1 MVGKRIV
8 PGTGFAVFPLLS
20 GNGSSSS
27 RFEGSFDYPA
37 CLSRQMID
45 LIS

>member
-1 MVGKRIV
+1 MITPTFK
-8 PGTGFAVFPLLS
+8 TWFSLS
-20 GNGSSSS
+20 PQLPGNGSSSS

-37 CLSRQMID
+37 YLSRQVID

>member
-1 MVGKRIV
+1 MIIPSFK
-8 PGTGFAVFPLLS
+8 TSFSLSPLLP

-37 CLSRQMID
+37 CLSRLAID
-45 LIS
+45 LIR